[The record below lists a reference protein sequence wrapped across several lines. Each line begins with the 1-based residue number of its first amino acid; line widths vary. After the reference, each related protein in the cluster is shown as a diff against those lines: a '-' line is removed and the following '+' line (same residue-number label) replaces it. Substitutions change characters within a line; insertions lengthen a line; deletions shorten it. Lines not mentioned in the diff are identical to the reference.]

1 VKGAVSIDRPAV
13 RAALVIAA
21 VVLFVI
27 ALVRLPRPQADTL
40 VTVMADELPQ
50 IATSMSLVVNQNG
63 SLEFNGIPL
72 NETVRRTVVADEVR
86 LPVIDDS
93 LDYWPALT
101 VTLKL
106 PAPALEGPGMI
117 VPYAIHGAQVGPME
131 ISADRQTIVFHFSP
145 VETGSSVSVV
155 VQMARGSVAL
165 GPRAWLNS
173 FTSAVDPSRWW
184 LIGIAIPLIS
194 SIIFNILSPTK
205 RRRPKDAGETE
216 RPPSNLS
223 PAAVGLLVEER
234 VNSNQLAATLLKL
247 AIEGDIQLVSTVN
260 GYRIAR
266 RRNLEHLTPLEQLIV
281 DELRLK
287 LKPINNQEVIEEE
300 QQHRLF
306 SQKITA
312 AISSI
317 YQELEYRGFFA
328 RGYRAQRTLYR
339 FIGLITIALAIG
351 GALLSAVVIMDG
363 ILLLP
368 VFFGIF
374 LSGWSVLV
382 LAPHLP
388 RFTSV
393 GRREREQWIAFRA
406 YLSSASPLAGGQE
419 ILRMFE
425 LYLPYAVTFGVSTN
439 WLHRFKAEFI
449 TIPEWYFSEQN
460 PGSTELFVSE
470 MENIVTKIG
479 RTLTASAIP
488 E

>member
-1 VKGAVSIDRPAV
+1 MKGLVHVDRPAV
-13 RAALVIAA
+13 RTAFLIAA
-21 VVLFVI
+21 VVLFVF
-27 ALVRLPRPQADTL
+27 ALIRFPQPNADTL
-40 VTVMADELPQ
+40 VSVMDDELPQ
-50 IATSMSLVVNQNG
+50 AVTVMNLTVHPDGGLDLDGV
-63 SLEFNGIPL
+63 PL
-72 NETVRRTVVADEVR
+72 SETVRRTIVADEVR
-86 LPVIDDS
+86 LPIIVDS
-93 LDYWPALT
+93 VDYWPSLN
-101 VTLKL
+101 VILQL

-117 VPYAIHGAQVGPME
+117 VPYAIHGATVGPTE
-131 ISADRQTIVFHFSP
+131 ISRDRTKITFHFSP

-155 VQMARGSVAL
+155 VQMARGSVTL

-173 FTSAVDPSRWW
+173 FTSATDPSRWW
-184 LIGIAIPLIS
+184 LIGISIPLIVS
-194 SIIFNILSPTK
+194 VIINVLSPAK
-205 RRRPKDAGETE
+205 RRRPKQAAEVD

-234 VNSNQLAATLLKL
+234 VNSNQLAAALLKL
-247 AIEGDIQLVSTVN
+247 AVEGDIQLVATAH

-266 RRNLEHLTPLEQLIV
+266 RRSLEHLTPLEQLIV

-317 YQELEYRGFFA
+317 YQELEYRGFFV
-328 RGYRAQRTLYR
+328 RSYRAQRAMYR
-339 FIGLITIALAIG
+339 FVGLATIALAIG
-351 GALLSAVVIMDG
+351 GAVLAPLIIMDS

-368 VFFGIF
+368 IFFGIF

-393 GRREREQWIAFRA
+393 GRRERDQWIAFRA
-406 YLSSASPLAGGQE
+406 YLSSDQPLAGGQE

-425 LYLPYAVTFGVSTN
+425 LYLPYAVTFGVATN
-439 WLHRFKAEFI
+439 WLHRFKTEFI
-449 TIPEWYFSEQN
+449 SIPEWYFSEEN
-460 PGSTELFVSE
+460 PGSTELFVQE
-470 MENIVTKIG
+470 MEHIVTKIG
-479 RTLTASAIP
+479 RTLTAAAIP